1 MFSVAL
7 CTASCDCSCDD
18 HVTGMQCHVT
28 HSNGQKM
35 SKRLKN
41 YPDPMNVVRDYGADA
56 LRLYLVNSPVVR
68 AESLRLVGG
77 AWLVTRVNFNPLDS
91 RRKGLKMW

>member
-1 MFSVAL
+1 MTSIL
-7 CTASCDCSCDD
+7 Y
-18 HVTGMQCHVT
+18 
-28 HSNGQKM
+28 SNGQKM

-41 YPDPMNVVRDYGADA
+41 YPDPMNVVKDYGADA

-77 AWLVTRVNFNPLDS
+77 AS
-91 RRKGLKMW
+91 QSYIYS